1 MERTLILIKPDAM
14 QRGLAGEIITRFE
27 RRGLRMVAMRLLK
40 VDKAMA
46 KKHYGEHVG
55 KPFFDGLVDYIT
67 SSPIIAAVFEGTNAV
82 AAARQLMGSTRPT
95 EAAPGTI
102 RADFGLEVGR
112 NLVHGSDS
120 VASAKREI
128 EIFFAGQRIQSWSRN
143 VDPWV
148 FENP

>member
-14 QRGLAGEIITRFE
+14 QRGLAGDIITRFE

-46 KKHYGEHVG
+46 KRHYGEHVG
-55 KPFFDGLVDYIT
+55 KPFFEGLVDYIT

-82 AAARQLMGSTRPT
+82 VASRQLMGSTRPT

-102 RADFGLEVGR
+102 RADFAVEVGR

-128 EIFFAGQRIQSWSRN
+128 EIFFTGQRISSWSRN

>member
-1 MERTLILIKPDAM
+1 MERTLILVKPDAM
-14 QRGLAGEIITRFE
+14 QRGLAGEILARFE
-27 RRGLRMVAMRLLK
+27 RRGLRMVGMRLLK

-46 KKHYGEHVG
+46 RTHYAEHIG
-55 KPFFDGLVDYIT
+55 KPFFNGLVTYIT
-67 SSPIIAAVFEGTNAV
+67 SCPIIAVVFEGTNAV

-120 VASAKREI
+120 AASAKREI
-128 EIFFAGQRIQSWSRN
+128 GIFFAGERLASWGRD
-143 VDPWV
+143 VDPWI
-148 FENP
+148 FEQP

>member
-82 AAARQLMGSTRPT
+82 AASRQLMGSTRPT

-128 EIFFAGQRIQSWSRN
+128 EIFFAGQRISSWSRN

-148 FENP
+148 FEQP

>member
-1 MERTLILIKPDAM
+1 VERTLILVKPDAM
-14 QRGLAGEIITRFE
+14 QRGLAGEILARFE
-27 RRGLRMVAMRLLK
+27 RRGLRLVGLRLLK

-46 KKHYGEHVG
+46 KRHYAEHIG

-67 SSPIIAAVFEGTNAV
+67 SSPIVAAVFEGSNAV

-128 EIFFAGQRIQSWSRN
+128 EIFFEGQRLTSWKRD

-148 FENP
+148 FE

>member
-1 MERTLILIKPDAM
+1 VERTLILVKPDAM
-14 QRGLAGEIITRFE
+14 QRGLAGEILARFE
-27 RRGLRMVAMRLLK
+27 RRGLRLVGLRLLK

-46 KKHYGEHVG
+46 KRHYAEHIG

-67 SSPIIAAVFEGTNAV
+67 SSPIVAAVFEGSNAV

-128 EIFFAGQRIQSWSRN
+128 EIFFEGQRLTSWKRDI
-143 VDPWV
+143 DPWV
-148 FENP
+148 FE